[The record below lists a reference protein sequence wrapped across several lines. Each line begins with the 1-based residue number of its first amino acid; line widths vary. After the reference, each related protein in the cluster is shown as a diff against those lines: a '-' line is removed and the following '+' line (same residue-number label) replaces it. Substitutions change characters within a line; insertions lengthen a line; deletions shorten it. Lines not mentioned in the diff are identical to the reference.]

1 MSDELKP
8 ASPLPWKWAG
18 CTAHPDAPIDS
29 SLNCVR
35 LRTANGA
42 PVDDGTA
49 ANRAYIVHAANNH
62 ARLQARVAELEAE
75 KETHHWYRE
84 RVEQA
89 IAARDARVAELE
101 AALRVAQALLRKVAR
116 RCEPPEQRQ
125 IDNMLGIDRTKEAKD
140 A

>member
-1 MSDELKP
+1 MPNEINP

-42 PVDDGTA
+42 PADDGTA

-62 ARLQARVAELEAE
+62 ARLQ
-75 KETHHWYRE
+75 
-84 RVEQA
+84 
-89 IAARDARVAELE
+89 ARVAELE

-125 IDNMLGIDRTKEAKD
+125 IDNMLGIDRTKEAQD